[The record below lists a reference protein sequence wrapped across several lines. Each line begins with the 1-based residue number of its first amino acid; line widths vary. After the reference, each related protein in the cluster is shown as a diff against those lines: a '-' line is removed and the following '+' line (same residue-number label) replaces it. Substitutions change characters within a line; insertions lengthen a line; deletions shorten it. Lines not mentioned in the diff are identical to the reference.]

1 MITGCRPRAAWRQ
14 DCGDGWGSRRMRW
27 NQRRWLARYLVA
39 MPRNARR
46 KPLICWWR
54 LLTVWIGSS
63 PRTRSP
69 ADWIRAS
76 WLMPRAAAAGGKQLA
91 PSVTSRMSGPTAG
104 SSTAWMALAET
115 VGSTAVSVVPV
126 RSAATRTGTCSRDS
140 PRLAALPPRLRGG
153 RSSWRSPLRLV
164 QQVGLVGLDDAAQ
177 GGGGGLDRLE
187 EAVAPAE
194 RRGQRDVTLRGG
206 TSDRVADA
214 ERPGELEPAL
224 LEPQPG
230 QRRAGQGIEALAAGL
245 AAVPAQAIGAAA
257 LHRSRRAA
265 MRALPL
271 IPDAG
276 VDGRRHFRFA
286 IPPGQH
292 RVQLLPLLRRRI
304 DNSGEPSAKCGHVHR
319 TLPPSG
325 KDLS

>member
-1 MITGCRPRAAWRQ
+1 
-14 DCGDGWGSRRMRW
+14 
-27 NQRRWLARYLVA
+27 
-39 MPRNARR
+39 
-46 KPLICWWR
+46 
-54 LLTVWIGSS
+54 
-63 PRTRSP
+63 
-69 ADWIRAS
+69 
-76 WLMPRAAAAGGKQLA
+76 MPRATAAGGKQLA
-91 PSVTSRMSGPTAG
+91 PSVTSRTSGPTAG

-126 RSAATRTGTCSRDS
+126 AVGGDQDRHLLARQS
-140 PRLAALPPRLRGG
+140 PLGGLAAAFARRAIELAVTLAA
-153 RSSWRSPLRLV
+153 V

-206 TSDRVADA
+206 ASDRVADA

-276 VDGRRHFRFA
+276 IKGRRHFRFA
-286 IPPGQH
+286 IPPGQYQ
-292 RVQLLPLLRRRI
+292 VQLLPLLRRQI
-304 DNSGEPSAKCGHVHR
+304 DNSGEPSAKCGHIHR
-319 TLPPSG
+319 TLPFRGKDSISG
-325 KDLS
+325 KRA

>member
-1 MITGCRPRAAWRQ
+1 
-14 DCGDGWGSRRMRW
+14 
-27 NQRRWLARYLVA
+27 
-39 MPRNARR
+39 MPRNALR

-54 LLTVWIGSS
+54 LLTVWIWSS

-91 PSVTSRMSGPTAG
+91 PSVTSRTSGPTAG

-115 VGSTAVSVVPV
+115 AGSTAVSVVPV
-126 RSAATRTGTCSRDS
+126 RAAATRTGTCPRDS
-140 PRLAALPPRLRGG
+140 PRLAALPPRLRRGPVG
-153 RSSWRSPLRLV
+153 AFAAAVARRPVELAVALAAV

-206 TSDRVADA
+206 TPDRGADA

-230 QRRAGQGIEALAAGL
+230 QRRAGQGIEALFAGL

-257 LHRSRRAA
+257 LHRSLRAA

-271 IPDAG
+271 LPDAG
-276 VDGRRHFRFA
+276 INGRTTSASPSRPVNTA
-286 IPPGQH
+286 S
-292 RVQLLPLLRRRI
+292 
-304 DNSGEPSAKCGHVHR
+304 NSCCCSAVR
-319 TLPPSG
+319 STTPE
-325 KDLS
+325 